1 MDLRK
6 KFDYAVVGAGLTGT
20 IIAKGLS
27 RQGAKV
33 LLLEATESPSPVSGL
48 NPASQSADA
57 QKHINFFQVAT
68 GLPVQSEVHEIL
80 PKTFD
85 SGSVKD
91 FLGFGDTAPEY
102 VDVLTAFLNTSRFGL
117 TPSPE
122 TWVNRILE
130 DFTGDLQVKSYV
142 TGFEFEG
149 DKIKTLVLNGQS
161 KASADQIIFAGSLPQ
176 LTKLVPVEHWNAKA
190 LSKFSKMKSW
200 TAIGLDLQHSKNEA
214 SFLSQEV
221 WTLKGTPQ
229 DASFPCVGVFSAD
242 GKSSQW
248 MTWIKDTDAEDTE
261 EVAAGLK
268 RIKRQIKQA
277 FPELMSH
284 IDFERIY
291 VQPSWSITAPGG
303 EIFPEIENLH
313 VASAAL
319 AHQPGFFGSLEQATS
334 CLQSMGFTEASFPEL
349 QIPNSESSEFQ
360 IADSKP
366 EMVDAPL

>member
-6 KFDYAVVGAGLTGT
+6 KFDYAVIGAGLAGT

-33 LLLEATESPSPVSGL
+33 LLLEATEAPSPVSGL
-48 NPASQSADA
+48 NPSAQTSDA
-57 QKHINFFQVAT
+57 QKHLEFFQVAA
-68 GLPVQSEVHEIL
+68 GLHLQCEIQEIL

-85 SGSVKD
+85 AGAVKD
-91 FLGFGDTAPEY
+91 FLGFGDAAPEY
-102 VDVLTAFLNTSRFGL
+102 VDVLSSFLTSPRFEL
-117 TPSPE
+117 SPNPE
-122 TWVNRILE
+122 TWVTKILSDYAGE
-130 DFTGDLQVKSYV
+130 LQVKSYV
-142 TGFEFEG
+142 TSFEFEA
-149 DKIKTLVLNGQS
+149 DKIKTLVLNGQT
-161 KASADQIIFAGSLPQ
+161 KATADQVIFAGSLPQ
-176 LTKLVPVEHWNAKA
+176 LSKLIPVEHWNAKA

-200 TAIGLDLQHSKNEA
+200 TAIGLDLQHSKNETP
-214 SFLSQEV
+214 FLNQEV

-229 DASFPCVGVFSAD
+229 DAAHPCVGIFSPD
-242 GKSSQW
+242 GKSSRW

-291 VQPSWSITAPGG
+291 VQPSWSVTNPGG
-303 EIFPEIENLH
+303 DIFPEIENFH
-313 VASAAL
+313 VVSGAL
-319 AHQPGFFGSLEQATS
+319 ASQPGVFGALEQATK
-334 CLQSMGFTEASFPEL
+334 CLQAMGFTEASFPERQTPDLAPSEL
-349 QIPNSESSEFQ
+349 QTE
-360 IADSKP
+360 DSPP